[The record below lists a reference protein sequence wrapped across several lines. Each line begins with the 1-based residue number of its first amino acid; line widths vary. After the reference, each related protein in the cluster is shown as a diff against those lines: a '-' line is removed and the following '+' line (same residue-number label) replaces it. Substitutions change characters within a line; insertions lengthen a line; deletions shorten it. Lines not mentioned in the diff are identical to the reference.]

1 MIIFLVSL
9 AILAVIFLVLR
20 YLFRSMT
27 EDERWGARHGLGY
40 PMRVVM
46 GSLAF
51 LLSLIET
58 TVSLGVW
65 IADV

>member
-40 PMRVVM
+40 PIRVVM

-58 TVSLGVW
+58 TVSFGVW

>member
-40 PMRVVM
+40 PIRVVI

>member
-40 PMRVVM
+40 PIRVVM

>member
-1 MIIFLVSL
+1 MIYFLVSL

-40 PMRVVM
+40 PIRVVM